1 MVEETVIKKHIPG
14 DTTAHILWL
23 KNRKPEYWNG
33 GDKFTGGEE
42 TEVCIYVPENGRD
55 RKNDEN

>member
-1 MVEETVIKKHIPG
+1 MIKKHIPG